1 MAVFDGS
8 VKSVFRDRKELS
20 GSLLEQLEKAYAYID
35 SFNRT
40 RSEFEG
46 LDRID
51 KRDYPPADMREE
63 ILIGLFENSDTI
75 SRKDVEVA
83 LKVSQATA
91 ISVLRK
97 MVEKSPHITWLYH
110 YEKKAHEIR
119 SNCSIRELFIFIKQ
133 RRFYV

>member
-20 GSLLEQLEKAYAYID
+20 GSLLEQLEEAYAYID

-51 KRDYPPADMREE
+51 KRDYPPEDLRE
-63 ILIGLFENSDTI
+63 
-75 SRKDVEVA
+75 A
-83 LKVSQATA
+83 LLNA
-91 ISVLRK
+91 IVLLLSVFL
-97 MVEKSPHITWLYH
+97 MTVLNW
-110 YEKKAHEIR
+110 
-119 SNCSIRELFIFIKQ
+119 
-133 RRFYV
+133 